1 MRVVRAPNLEIAQG
15 HVLEHVGARGQ
26 VSRRERSRSRGT
38 EEILKH
44 SEREHVHRE
53 ETDFKR
59 LARRNKMFGLWA
71 AEQLGFH
78 GDAAE
83 AYAREVIYSD
93 LEEPG
98 EDDMFRKVTADL
110 ERHGKTVTREQLAA
124 KLGACLN
131 EAQEQI
137 R

>member
-1 MRVVRAPNLEIAQG
+1 MIRSLNALGLGAKSYANAVVRE
-15 HVLEHVGARGQ
+15 AR
-26 VSRRERSRSRGT
+26 RK
-38 EEILKH
+38 ILKH

>member
-1 MRVVRAPNLEIAQG
+1 V
-15 HVLEHVGARGQ
+15 
-26 VSRRERSRSRGT
+26 
-38 EEILKH
+38 KH

-53 ETDFKR
+53 EIDFKR
-59 LARRNKMFGLWA
+59 LARRNKLFGLWA

-78 GDAAE
+78 GDSAE

-98 EDDMFRKVTADL
+98 EDDMYRKVIADFQ
-110 ERHGKTVTREQLAA
+110 RHGKTVTKEELSA
-124 KLGACLN
+124 KLIECLGR
-131 EAQEQI
+131 AQEQI

>member
-1 MRVVRAPNLEIAQG
+1 
-15 HVLEHVGARGQ
+15 
-26 VSRRERSRSRGT
+26 
-38 EEILKH
+38 LKH

-59 LARRNKMFGLWA
+59 LARRNKLFGLWA

-98 EDDMFRKVTADL
+98 EDDMFRKVTADF

>member
-1 MRVVRAPNLEIAQG
+1 M
-15 HVLEHVGARGQ
+15 
-26 VSRRERSRSRGT
+26 
-38 EEILKH
+38 KH
-44 SEREHVHRE
+44 SEREHVNRE

-59 LARRNKMFGLWA
+59 LARRNKLFGLWA

-98 EDDMFRKVTADL
+98 EDDMYRKVTADF
-110 ERHGKTVTREQLAA
+110 ERHGKTVTREQLVA

-131 EAQEQI
+131 DAQEQI
-137 R
+137 S

>member
-1 MRVVRAPNLEIAQG
+1 V
-15 HVLEHVGARGQ
+15 
-26 VSRRERSRSRGT
+26 
-38 EEILKH
+38 KH
-44 SEREHVHRE
+44 SEREHAHRA

-59 LARRNKMFGLWA
+59 LARRNKLFGLWA

-83 AYAREVIYSD
+83 AYAREVIFSD

-98 EDDMFRKVTADL
+98 EDDMFRKVIADF
-110 ERHGKTVTREQLAA
+110 ERHGKKVTQAELAA
-124 KLGACLN
+124 RLGDCLVI
-131 EAQEQI
+131 AQTES